1 MAVCSLHNCFP
12 QPDEKQILYSH
23 TPPIAS
29 RLHPST
35 SQVGN
40 IGTGVEGDLVSLGD
54 ASISESFNF
63 VLFFK

>member
-1 MAVCSLHNCFP
+1 MAVCSLHSYFP

-54 ASISESFNF
+54 DSISVSFNF
-63 VLFFK
+63 FLFFK